1 MSSCQGE
8 LAKKQFYVTAVD
20 QNGNL
25 LVNQNVETLKNG
37 FFELW
42 LPRKRIIDLT
52 IQGLNRAVQG
62 KITTFDASKT
72 CVTTFRLQ

>member
-8 LAKKQFYVTAVD
+8 LAQKAFYVRAVD
-20 QNGNL
+20 QDGIV
-25 LVNQNVETLKNG
+25 LVDGTVETLRNG

-42 LPRKRIIDLT
+42 LPRKRLIKLRL
-52 IQGLNRAVQG
+52 QGLNRIAQG
-62 KITTFDASKT
+62 TITTFNASKT